1 MKIGIFTALFADW
14 PLEKVAR
21 YVSKLGYEAVELPA
35 WDNNG
40 HVVLKDLLDR
50 KAGKAGAL
58 KKMLADN
65 GLSISAL
72 NHGVAGQIS
81 MGPRDVS
88 TPNTD
93 AWAPGMS
100 PAQKIHWAAEQLK
113 DAARAAAEL
122 EVPVVTGLVG
132 SPVWDKWYIFPPAN
146 EKLYH
151 EGFQVLADRWNPILD
166 EFKRCGVRWG
176 LEVHPTGIAYNI
188 ETAQS
193 ALKALDD
200 RPEFGF
206 NFDPS
211 HLHWQMIDPVIFIK
225 TFAARIYHCHAKDAE
240 LQEDEVRRSGVIPTG
255 SWTRHDRGF
264 RFRVPGWGQVNWRR
278 VITALVS
285 AGYDH
290 VLSFEHEDPVMSPE
304 DGAEKAIEYL
314 RPLIIRK
321 PLSKVWW

>member
-1 MKIGIFTALFADW
+1 MKIGIFTALFGDW

-21 YVSKLGYEAVELPA
+21 HVAGLGYEAVELPL
-35 WDNNG
+35 WDGNG
-40 HVVLKDLLDR
+40 HLSLKELLNGG
-50 KAGKAGAL
+50 AQAL

-65 GLSISAL
+65 GLAISAL
-72 NHGVAGQIS
+72 NHGVAGQLS
-81 MGPRDVS
+81 MGPHDSSTDV
-88 TPNTD
+88 
-93 AWAPGMS
+93 WAPGMN
-100 PAQKIHWAAEQLK
+100 PAQKIAWSVEQLK
-113 DAARAAAEL
+113 MAARAAGEL
-122 EVPVVTGLVG
+122 GVPVVNGLIG
-132 SPVWDKWYIFPPAN
+132 SHVWDKWYIFPPAN
-146 EKLYH
+146 EKLYE
-151 EGFQVLADRWNPILD
+151 EGFTLFAERWNPVLD
-166 EFKRCGVRWG
+166 EFRKCGVKWG

-193 ALKALDD
+193 ALAALDH

-211 HLHWQMIDPVIFIK
+211 HLVWQLIDPVIFIK
-225 TFAARIYHCHAKDAE
+225 TFAGRIYHCHAKDGE

-255 SWTRHDRGF
+255 SWMRPDRGF

-304 DGAEKAIEYL
+304 DGAEKAIAYL
-314 RPLIIRK
+314 KPLMIRK
-321 PLSKVWW
+321 PLTKVWW